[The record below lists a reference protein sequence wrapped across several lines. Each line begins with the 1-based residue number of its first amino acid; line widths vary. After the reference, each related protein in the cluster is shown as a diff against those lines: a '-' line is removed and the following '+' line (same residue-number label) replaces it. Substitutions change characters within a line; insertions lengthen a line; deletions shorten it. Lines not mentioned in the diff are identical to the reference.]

1 VTPDVA
7 TIRSKLCDAFCRDV
21 GVWLAGDRV
30 AISLPMTA
38 RDGDHI
44 TAYAEPKDGGW
55 RVSDMGVT
63 LMRLSYEHDLSK
75 LLSGPRQKLYAAT
88 LAEGG
93 LAEDDG
99 DIYVEVPGDAL
110 IRGLF
115 ALGQG
120 VTKVEGLGLWTRARV
135 ESTFYDD
142 LHAALAACVPAESL
156 VENYIVPGV
165 PSAADYPV
173 DYRIMTPNR
182 PLFVF
187 GVSGRDKARL
197 TTIVLQHLIR
207 HAEPFD
213 SMVVCQDV
221 EDLPKADRN
230 RLMNAANDVVAHI
243 GDTDAIEQKIRHRVA
258 A

>member
-1 VTPDVA
+1 MTLDVA

-21 GVWLAGDRV
+21 GVWTSGGRI

-44 TAYAEPKDGGW
+44 TAYAEQKDGGW
-55 RVSDMGVT
+55 RVSDMGAT

-99 DIYVEVPGDAL
+99 DIYVEVSGDAL

-120 VTKVEGLGLWTRARV
+120 LTKIEGLGLWTRTRV

-142 LHAALAACVPAESL
+142 LYAALSACVPAESL
-156 VENYIVPGV
+156 AENYIVPSI

-173 DYRIMTPNR
+173 DYRIMTPGR

-221 EDLPKADRN
+221 EDLPKADRS
-230 RLMNAANDVVAHI
+230 RLINAANDVVAHI
-243 GDTDAIEQKIRHRVA
+243 GDTDAIAQKIRHRLA